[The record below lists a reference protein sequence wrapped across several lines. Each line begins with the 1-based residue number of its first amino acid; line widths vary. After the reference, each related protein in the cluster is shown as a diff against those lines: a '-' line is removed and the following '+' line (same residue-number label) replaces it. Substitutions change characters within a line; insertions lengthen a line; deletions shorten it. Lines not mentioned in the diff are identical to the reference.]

1 MYTRKNP
8 IKIGE
13 GKKLLGFPGENSAY
27 THFSGRKSQY
37 ILIIPGGKMS
47 IGEKMSIQHRSIKQS
62 IKQQKR
68 DKQNIVPRGNTG

>member
-1 MYTRKNP
+1 MYTRKKP

-13 GKKLLGFPGENSAY
+13 GEKTTWFSGGKFSIYPFFREEISVY
-27 THFSGRKSQY
+27 THYS
-37 ILIIPGGKMS
+37 GGKNEYW
-47 IGEKMSIQHRSIKQS
+47 GKMSIQHRSIKQS